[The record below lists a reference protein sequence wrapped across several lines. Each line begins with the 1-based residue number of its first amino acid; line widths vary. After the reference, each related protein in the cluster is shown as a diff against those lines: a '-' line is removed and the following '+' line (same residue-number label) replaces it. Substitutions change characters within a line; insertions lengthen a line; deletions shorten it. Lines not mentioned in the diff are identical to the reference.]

1 MSYTLSL
8 FQRGLIT
15 MKLEWF
21 QMVWT
26 QGLRLARV
34 SIFKEISTM
43 YLLEEEA
50 MRSGFGERESLR
62 FDSVIVRHGGE
73 IGIKGAWT
81 RRVYERRLLN
91 NLKGMLKHY
100 EIPYDAI
107 LRRHGRFYLKT
118 PAATEASLKL
128 SGVFGVSSLSP
139 ALETTSGMSDIV
151 AKSVFLASSTLHKGN
166 SFAVRCRRVGQHPYT
181 SSDVCREVGR
191 EILSELSDLGLRVNL
206 KNPDV
211 KLGVEVRDDRAFVYS
226 EVVRGAGGLPL
237 GTQKKV
243 VCLLS
248 GGIDSPVACW
258 LAMKRGCPIVPVYF
272 DNSPFT
278 DESTTER
285 ALSVAA
291 VLFDWAIGFPRRMY
305 MVPHGQNLTEFKMK
319 CPERLTCILCK
330 RMMYRIA
337 ERIAEMERAE
347 GIVTGEAIGE
357 QASQTLQNLRV
368 LNTAAKKY
376 PIHRPLLGFD
386 KAETERIAQKIGTYK
401 PSTKRAKGCSAA
413 PRKPATMAK
422 LQQVAEAE
430 EGLNI
435 VEMVERSV
443 KSLKVVNL

>member
-1 MSYTLSL
+1 
-8 FQRGLIT
+8 
-15 MKLEWF
+15 
-21 QMVWT
+21 
-26 QGLRLARV
+26 
-34 SIFKEISTM
+34 
-43 YLLEEEA
+43 
-50 MRSGFGERESLR
+50 MRSSFSQRKPVK

-81 RRVYERRLLN
+81 RRAYERLLLN
-91 NLKGMLKHY
+91 NVKKTLKRY
-100 EIPYDAI
+100 EIPYDTI
-107 LRRHGRFYLKT
+107 LRRHGRFYLET

-128 SGVFGVSSLSP
+128 SRVFGVSSLSP
-139 ALETTSGMSDIV
+139 ALETTSRMSDIV
-151 AKSVFLASSTLHKGN
+151 AKSVFLASLTLSEGD
-166 SFAVRCRRVGQHPYT
+166 SFAVRCRRVGDHSYT

-191 EILSELSDLGLRVNL
+191 QILAELSDLGLRVDL
-206 KNPDV
+206 KNPDM

-226 EVVRGAGGLPL
+226 EVVKGAGGLPL
-237 GTQKKV
+237 GTQPKV

-285 ALSVAA
+285 ALSVAR
-291 VLFDWAIGFPRRMY
+291 VLFDWAIGFPRTVY
-305 MVPHGQNLTEFKMK
+305 VVPHGQNLTEFKEK
-319 CPERLTCILCK
+319 CPERLTCIFCK
-330 RMMYRIA
+330 RMMYHIA

-357 QASQTLQNLRV
+357 QASQTLHNLRV
-368 LNTAAKKY
+368 LNTAATKY

-386 KAETERIAQKIGTYK
+386 KAETEQIAQKIGTYE
-401 PSTKRAKGCSAA
+401 PSAKRAMGCSAA

-422 LQQVAEAE
+422 PQEVAEAE
-430 EGLNI
+430 EDLNI

>member
-1 MSYTLSL
+1 
-8 FQRGLIT
+8 
-15 MKLEWF
+15 
-21 QMVWT
+21 
-26 QGLRLARV
+26 
-34 SIFKEISTM
+34 
-43 YLLEEEA
+43 
-50 MRSGFGERESLR
+50 MRSSFVQRKPVR

-81 RRVYERRLLN
+81 RRVYERLLLN
-91 NLKGMLKHY
+91 NLKRTLKHH

-118 PAATEASLKL
+118 PTAAEASLKL
-128 SGVFGVSSLSP
+128 SRVFGVSSLSP
-139 ALETTSGMSDIV
+139 ALETTSRMSDIV
-151 AKSVFLASSTLHKGN
+151 AKSVFLASLTLSEGN
-166 SFAVRCRRVGQHPYT
+166 SFAVKCRRVGDHPYR

-191 EILSELSDLGLRVNL
+191 QILTELSDLGLRVDL

-226 EVVRGAGGLPL
+226 EVMKGAGGLPL
-237 GTQKKV
+237 GTQPKV

-258 LAMKRGCPIVPVYF
+258 LAMKRGCPVVPVYF

-285 ALSVAA
+285 ALSVAR
-291 VLFDWAIGFPRRMY
+291 VLFDWAIGFPRKVY
-305 MVPHGQNLTEFKMK
+305 VVPHGQNLAEFKKK

-368 LNTAAKKY
+368 LNTAATKY

-386 KAETERIAQKIGTYK
+386 KAETERIAQKIGTYE
-401 PSTKRAKGCSAA
+401 PSAKRAKGCSAA

-422 LQQVAEAE
+422 PQEVAKAE
-430 EGLNI
+430 ENLN
-435 VEMVERSV
+435 VGEMVERSV